1 MREYSPLNRVNVEP
15 EHLPVMLEETLLCLA
30 PRPGETML
38 DGTLGLGGHG
48 VELLKRLSPGGV
60 LIGIDRDPE
69 ALEQASKRLSGVGG
83 EYRLLH
89 GTFDRMGKLLK
100 EGGIAPDAA
109 LDGMLLDLGVS
120 SMQLDRAERGFS
132 FQNDGPLDMRM
143 DPGAEESAASWLARV
158 PVEELSG
165 AIRRYGEEPQA
176 GRIARAIDRRRKE
189 RPIETTG
196 ELAALIEDLV
206 PRRGKK
212 IHPATRTFQAIRII
226 VNRELDCLEE
236 TLGKLDR
243 YMKPGGRVVVL
254 SYHSLEDRLVKT
266 VFRDRAAE
274 GFFLPHPDGLQR
286 PGEAEVR
293 LNPRSRSA
301 RLRAVVRAGG

>member
-1 MREYSPLNRVNVEP
+1 MNRVNVEP

-30 PRPGETML
+30 PQPGETML
-38 DGTLGLGGHG
+38 DGTLGLGGHA
-48 VELLKRLSPGGV
+48 VEILRRLSPGGV
-60 LIGIDRDPE
+60 LIGIDRDSE
-69 ALEQASKRLSGVGG
+69 ALEQASKRLALVDG
-83 EYRLLH
+83 EYQLLH
-89 GTFDRMGKLLK
+89 GTFDRMGELLK
-100 EGGIAPDAA
+100 ERGISPDAA
-109 LDGMLLDLGVS
+109 LDGILLDLGVS

-143 DPGAEESAASWLARV
+143 DPGAEESAASWLARA
-158 PVEELSG
+158 PVEELAG

-189 RPIETTG
+189 RPIGTTG
-196 ELAALIEDLV
+196 ELAALIEDMV

-212 IHPATRTFQAIRII
+212 IHPATRTFQAIRIV

-236 TLGKLDR
+236 ALGKLDR

-293 LNPRSRSA
+293 SNPRSRSA
-301 RLRAVVRAGG
+301 RLRAVVRSGG